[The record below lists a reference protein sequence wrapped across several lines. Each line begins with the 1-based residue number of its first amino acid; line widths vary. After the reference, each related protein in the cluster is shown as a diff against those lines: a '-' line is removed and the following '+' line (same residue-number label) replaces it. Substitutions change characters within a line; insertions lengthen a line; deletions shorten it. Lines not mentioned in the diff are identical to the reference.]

1 MTGGTGA
8 ALKIVTPME
17 QREDDGS
24 LAFLN
29 IPRDESNRSFNCD
42 ETTQSKIVNTTFW
55 VVDFLEEVPTRFS
68 KSKGTKGQTLVK
80 IKPNKESPET
90 DAKKFFTGSADILYV
105 LKKIKELNA
114 FPRKVTLRG
123 NGNRY
128 WFE

>member
-1 MTGGTGA
+1 
-8 ALKIVTPME
+8 ME
-17 QREDDGS
+17 QKEDDGS
-24 LAFLN
+24 LAFLR
-29 IPRDESNRSFNCD
+29 IPRDENNRSFNCD

-55 VVDFLEEVPTRFS
+55 VTDFIEEVPTRFS
-68 KSKGTKGQTLVK
+68 KAKGVKGQTLVR
-80 IKPNKESPET
+80 IKPQKDSLDT

-114 FPRKVTLRG
+114 FPRRVTLRG

>member
-1 MTGGTGA
+1 
-8 ALKIVTPME
+8 ME